1 MALTSRQ
8 GDATAGSRA
17 ASDLLHA
24 WAAAGDRDTAALHL
38 HGCCRQPQQH
48 LQTWPA
54 KVRFKVVQQEIKRD
68 CVTAGR
74 LDLRPAPLMAAGG
87 HPGAAATA
95 LAASGTA
102 IGDMETRYKKVAS

>member
-1 MALTSRQ
+1 VTLAAIRLSRSSVALTSRQ

-24 WAAAGDRDTAALHL
+24 RAAAGDRDTAALHL
-38 HGCCRQPQQH
+38 HGCCRQQQH
-48 LQTWPA
+48 L
-54 KVRFKVVQQEIKRD
+54 
-68 CVTAGR
+68 
-74 LDLRPAPLMAAGG
+74 RPALLMAAGG